1 MNPIKQSEVI
11 MPTKDEVNTFSIN
24 IEELVSK
31 KNVPYMDAILMYCES
46 TGLEVELAAKLI
58 SNALKA
64 KIQIEAEEL
73 NFLPKSNTTKLPF

>member
-1 MNPIKQSEVI
+1 

-24 IEELVSK
+24 IETLVEK
-31 KNVPYMDAILMYCES
+31 KNIPYMDAIIMHCEN

-64 KIQIEAEEL
+64 KIQIEAEDL